1 VEPSLLSDRA
11 GEAGKGPLA
20 FIDRLLPPALTADPD
35 DARRGRLL
43 VISNVML
50 ITAAVFFGWSSQPPG
65 QPLSTTTLTLFVA
78 ALAALANVPSTW
90 VLHTV
95 RVPAAL
101 TAAELLGSTLL
112 VGCLGGGVGDPSQ
125 WFLVV
130 VPLLATFL
138 VGPRWG
144 IFFAAIAIA
153 GTAAMFIAEENG
165 ASFPPGTDDG
175 WFHAFA
181 ASFVLVIVATFS
193 SMYES
198 ARQDNLHLVGAALR
212 ELRAKNGELE
222 VLAAQFAQARDR
234 AVAENTR
241 KTEFLEQM
249 RVLAEQQGISL
260 ENTRRATAQL
270 GETIRAIS
278 ASAETLASASAASDA
293 TIASMAANA
302 GGVTRTVGGLVEG
315 VRETGKALGVLTSAV
330 GSVQAQYDDLHGS
343 ARTTAAAMLEMEQS
357 ATHVEENAARTVRLS
372 DAMIK
377 DAERGQDAVRRTL
390 AGVDQIRASAR
401 VVGEVIRLLE
411 QRVASIGAINNVIDE
426 VAVETNVLA
435 LNASII
441 AAQAGEQGH
450 GFAVVAGQIKALAAR
465 TAHSTREIATLIRA
479 LQAETQNA
487 VGAIGDGDRAVET
500 GVSLTDE
507 AAAALEK
514 IVGSA
519 RQATEEVRGIEQAT
533 ATQAGRARDVGAAMG
548 EVTRLLA
555 AALRATHEHGS
566 AVTLIDVAMKK
577 LSALAPELAD
587 KSREQAEGGILAR
600 SAIARISEMATRLN
614 TVQADQS
621 RASDETLRAIEELLK
636 TQRGQEAALRRLS
649 A

>member
-1 VEPSLLSDRA
+1 MLHERA
-11 GEAGKGPLA
+11 GGAGKGPLS
-20 FIDRLLPPALTADPD
+20 FIDRVLPPELTEEPD

-43 VISNVML
+43 VIANVML
-50 ITAAVFFGWSSQPPG
+50 VAAALFFGWSTQPSG
-65 QPLSTTTLTLFVA
+65 AAVSTTSLILV
-78 ALAALANVPSTW
+78 LAALMAAFNLPIAWALKS
-90 VLHTV
+90 V

-101 TAAELLGSTLL
+101 TAAELLGSTLM
-112 VGCLGGGVGDPSQ
+112 VGVIGGGVGDPSQ

-144 IFFAAIAIA
+144 FGFAAVAVA
-153 GTAAMFIAEENG
+153 GTAAMFIAEQNG
-165 ASFPPGTDDG
+165 VPFSPPGPDDP

-181 ASFVLVIVATFS
+181 ASFVLVIGATFS

-198 ARQDNLHLVGAALR
+198 ARQDNLKLVGAALH
-212 ELRAKNGELE
+212 ELRAKNSELE
-222 VLAAQFAQARDR
+222 ALAAEVSSARDR
-234 AVAENTR
+234 AVEENKR

-249 RVLAEQQGISL
+249 RVLAEQQGLSL
-260 ENTRRATAQL
+260 ESTRKATAQL

-293 TIASMAANA
+293 TIASMAASA

-315 VRETGKALGVLTSAV
+315 VRETGKALAVLTSAV
-330 GSVQAQYDDLHGS
+330 GSVQAQYDDLQGS
-343 ARTTAAAMLEMEQS
+343 ARTTAAAMLEMEES
-357 ATHVEENAARTVRLS
+357 ASHVEENAARTVRLS

-390 AGVDQIRASAR
+390 AGVDEIRASAR
-401 VVGEVIRLLE
+401 VVGDVIRLLE

-465 TAHSTREIATLIRA
+465 TAHSTREIASLIRA
-479 LQAETQNA
+479 LQAETRNA

-507 AAAALEK
+507 AATALEK

-533 ATQAGRARDVGAAMG
+533 AMQAGRARDVGHAMG

-555 AALRATHEHGS
+555 AALKATHEHGS

-587 KSREQAEGGILAR
+587 KSREQAEGGALAR
-600 SAIARISEMATRLN
+600 SAIAKISAMATRLN
-614 TVQADQS
+614 SVQADQS

-636 TQRGQEAALRRLS
+636 TQRGQEEALRRLS